1 MFLFL
6 QRLHEANDRGD
17 SLLHSRITDGR
28 VFLILLLE
36 IIAPERHPE
45 AFVRSLHIAAI
56 DVSIDLLERELP
68 AVSPAKLRD
77 VRRIRFAE
85 VSSFS
90 GAGCSVAGC
99 AKSIEVMLTRGL
111 ALSGRVETGYHKTE
125 HNGDE
130 DRSEDFFYGWVHRIL
145 TLTYGGV
152 LAVYTNLV
160 SLPARAGAA
169 SGPDFLPRAR
179 GSRVIRRI
187 PSRPCSFPADLP
199 ALELSEHR
207 AFLDLMV
214 LHSLEDVIQGCHR
227 ITQVRSL
234 IEHHALRAAP
244 HRGVGDLGP

>member
-1 MFLFL
+1 MLEICRRKGRVALRGGAAFGLAPIRLRPRLRARLAHRATFRLSRFEQTMFLFL
-6 QRLHEANDRGD
+6 QRLHEPNDRGD

-77 VRRIRFAE
+77 VRRIRFGE

-130 DRSEDFFYGWVHRIL
+130 DRSEHVFWGWIHRIL
-145 TLTYGGV
+145 TLSYGP
-152 LAVYTNLV
+152 VYTSLV
-160 SLPARAGAA
+160 SLPA
-169 SGPDFLPRAR
+169 
-179 GSRVIRRI
+179 
-187 PSRPCSFPADLP
+187 
-199 ALELSEHR
+199 
-207 AFLDLMV
+207 
-214 LHSLEDVIQGCHR
+214 
-227 ITQVRSL
+227 
-234 IEHHALRAAP
+234 
-244 HRGVGDLGP
+244 

>member
-1 MFLFL
+1 MKLQQSPKFVISSRRRVALFGSDQRDGSFSKKILYSFRVLGVDGSYGAFRRGALARGGGCRFEQTMFLFL

-56 DVSIDLLERELP
+56 DVSIDLVERELP

-77 VRRIRFAE
+77 VRRIRFGE

-99 AKSIEVMLTRGL
+99 AKSIEVMLSRGL
-111 ALSGRVETGYHKTE
+111 ALSGAVETGHHKTD

-130 DRSEDFFYGWVHRIL
+130 DRSEHFFYGWVHRIL
-145 TLTYGGV
+145 TP
-152 LAVYTNLV
+152 NLWRGPS
-160 SLPARAGAA
+160 SLYKSRQPASP
-169 SGPDFLPRAR
+169 SGCR
-179 GSRVIRRI
+179 
-187 PSRPCSFPADLP
+187 
-199 ALELSEHR
+199 
-207 AFLDLMV
+207 
-214 LHSLEDVIQGCHR
+214 
-227 ITQVRSL
+227 
-234 IEHHALRAAP
+234 
-244 HRGVGDLGP
+244 

>member
-1 MFLFL
+1 MGVDGSYGALRRGALARGGGGRFEQTMSLFL

-77 VRRIRFAE
+77 VRRIRFGE

-99 AKSIEVMLTRGL
+99 AKSIEVMLARGL
-111 ALSGRVETGYHKTE
+111 ALSGRVETRYHKTE

-130 DRSEDFFYGWVHRIL
+130 DRSEHFFYGWGHRIL
-145 TLTYGGV
+145 TLTYP
-152 LAVYTNLV
+152 NLWRG
-160 SLPARAGAA
+160 P
-169 SGPDFLPRAR
+169 SGLYK
-179 GSRVIRRI
+179 
-187 PSRPCSFPADLP
+187 SRPPAS
-199 ALELSEHR
+199 LSGR
-207 AFLDLMV
+207 
-214 LHSLEDVIQGCHR
+214 R
-227 ITQVRSL
+227 
-234 IEHHALRAAP
+234 
-244 HRGVGDLGP
+244 